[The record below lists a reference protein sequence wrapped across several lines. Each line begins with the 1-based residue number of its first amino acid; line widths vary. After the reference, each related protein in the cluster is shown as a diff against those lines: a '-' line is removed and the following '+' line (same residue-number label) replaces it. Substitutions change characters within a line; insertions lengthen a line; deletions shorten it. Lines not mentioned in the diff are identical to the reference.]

1 MGLSNGICFRQIET
15 EAEDNWKIDRTREL
29 IRSHTK
35 YNNKDL
41 TESPKVTLRSGEVY
55 VPRVYLYV

>member
-1 MGLSNGICFRQIET
+1 MALSNEICFRQIET
-15 EAEDNWKIDRTREL
+15 EAEDNWKIDKTREL

-41 TESPKVTLRSGEVY
+41 TE
-55 VPRVYLYV
+55 